1 MNATLTELRRE
12 TGKLLAAVLNRKKTV
27 RITEHGTPVADLA
40 PRSRPITGE
49 EFAKLWRD
57 RTRLDKGTAEEV
69 LHNIRATR
77 QADALP
83 D

>member
-1 MNATLTELRRE
+1 MNATLTELRRD
-12 TGKLLAAVLNRKKTV
+12 TGKLLSAVLHRNKTV
-27 RITEHGTPVADLA
+27 HLTDHGTLVADLT

-57 RTRLDKGTAEEV
+57 RRPLDKETADEV
-69 LHNIRATR
+69 LTNIRETR